1 MKPGCWTQLFPAVS
15 QRSQLNVN
23 VIGWRPFHVPGETRS
38 VAPCVAVPEI
48 VGGWALTGRPA
59 SGLEITAVALE
70 ATVALPSAFD
80 AVTRTRSRRSTSPA
94 ATT

>member
-38 VAPCVAVPEI
+38 VAPCVAEPEI

-59 SGLEITAVALE
+59 SGSYPMEGRV
-70 ATVALPSAFD
+70 SAERG
-80 AVTRTRSRRSTSPA
+80 VTRLAIRRA
-94 ATT
+94 